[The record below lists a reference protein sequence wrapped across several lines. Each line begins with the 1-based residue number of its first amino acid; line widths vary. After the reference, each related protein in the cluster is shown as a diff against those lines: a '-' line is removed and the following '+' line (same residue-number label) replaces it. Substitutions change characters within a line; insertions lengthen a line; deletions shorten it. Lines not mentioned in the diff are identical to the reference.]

1 MLTDQVRQHLRVD
14 LVYSSGDM
22 VGAVAVIVHLQR
34 KIWISQRLFRLLG
47 KDSLYKRDLQWR
59 FSIVVAH
66 PIEMA
71 GADARKERVVDE
83 VRGVECVQNL
93 DILLLGQIDQ
103 ILIVVD
109 QFTLLLLS

>member
-1 MLTDQVRQHLRVD
+1 MT
-14 LVYSSGDM
+14 
-22 VGAVAVIVHLQR
+22 
-34 KIWISQRLFRLLG
+34 
-47 KDSLYKRDLQWR
+47 
-59 FSIVVAH
+59 
-66 PIEMA
+66 